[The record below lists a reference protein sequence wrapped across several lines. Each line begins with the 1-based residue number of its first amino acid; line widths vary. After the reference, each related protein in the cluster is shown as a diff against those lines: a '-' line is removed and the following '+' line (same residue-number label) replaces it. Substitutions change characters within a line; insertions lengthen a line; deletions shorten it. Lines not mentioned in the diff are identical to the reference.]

1 MHFQKVNFPKTK
13 TTSLTKSNPYLN
25 RYGYH
30 LPYHYND
37 PSFTN
42 NYKGLFLKKDVYIQS
57 LLHNRFVPNKNLI
70 KNKKYIIKKNN
81 NLTNPKEILINA
93 NFPIK
98 KNNNLFQ
105 YYIMKK
111 EKYNLEKNPYIVKYG
126 SFCFGQQTY
135 KPKVNKDSNII
146 EVKKNQTTFDI
157 GMNTIKNEYKN
168 KLNNSLNKTLPTIP
182 GLITKKDDNNS
193 KYTLLKKSLMF

>member
-42 NYKGLFLKKDVYIQS
+42 NYKGLYLKKDVYIQS

-70 KNKKYIIKKNN
+70 KNKKYI
-81 NLTNPKEILINA
+81 
-93 NFPIK
+93 IK